1 MGKIELLDTPNGRLL
16 KGLVDEGMPLCISS
30 RASGSVGKDNIVDIQ
45 QIFTYDVVIKPGF
58 EDAVLHRVNESAE
71 APAYSDTAKDFCRNM
86 ISNESKSIAAQ
97 MGLDESYSILDSK
110 VAPEIRK
117 EAQNIKINTLNENNI
132 EDMTKP
138 ITEAVNPDA
147 TVGKPLEIKGSTNM
161 FDPSKIVQ
169 STSTNEDDKEEEKTD
184 DTASFGATDDKDT
197 NDVNS
202 ETKED
207 DIKVID
213 VRAEFDDDIVK
224 DVEPVYSDDEEKE
237 DDSEKSDDSDD
248 SDEKTDDEKED
259 DVDECGDGD
268 ASECDKNDKECNKD
282 EKELEK
288 DLNETKDKKEELE
301 KSKKELTGKLDK
313 LIAGIKSK
321 SAKNESLVAKF
332 PHAGLMDQNNYRKFA
347 ALDEKQQIKVSN

>member
-1 MGKIELLDTPNGRLL
+1 MGKIELLDTPNGKLL

-97 MGLDESYSILDSK
+97 MGLDEAYSILDTK
-110 VAPEIRK
+110 IAPEIRK

-147 TVGKPLEIKGSTNM
+147 TVGKPLEIKGTTNM

-184 DTASFGATDDKDT
+184 DTASFGATDDNDN

-207 DIKVID
+207 DIKVLD

-224 DVEPVYSDDEEKE
+224 DVEPVYNDDDKKE
-237 DDSEKSDDSDD
+237 DDSDD
-248 SDEKTDDEKED
+248 SEDSDDDSDDEKKDD
-259 DVDECGDGD
+259 DVDECGGED
-268 ASECDKNDKECNKD
+268 ASECDKNDKECEKD
-282 EKELEK
+282 KDELEK